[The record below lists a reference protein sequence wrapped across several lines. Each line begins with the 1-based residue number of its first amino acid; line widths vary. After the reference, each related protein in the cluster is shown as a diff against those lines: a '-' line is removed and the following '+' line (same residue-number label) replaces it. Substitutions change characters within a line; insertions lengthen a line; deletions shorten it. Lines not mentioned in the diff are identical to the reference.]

1 MLTERELQIS
11 PIVQESVVHNTKVRP
26 VAYVYLQTRMP
37 AGAILLSGRFTI
49 HPPSIVIG
57 PEDLMATACL
67 LTRSYTVL
75 THHRDYA
82 DAHDVAQSH
91 GVALWCR
98 GRDPGSR
105 VLPRFPI
112 LSRFLAAD
120 QRPRL
125 YISCAPNSHSGWRGH
140 EDVLSR

>member
-26 VAYVYLQTRMP
+26 IACVTLQRRMP
-37 AGAILLSGRFTI
+37 GGAILLSGRFTI
-49 HPPSIVIG
+49 YPTSILIG
-57 PEDLMATACL
+57 SEGLMVTAGL
-67 LTRSYTVL
+67 SIRSCTVL
-75 THHRDYA
+75 TLHRHYA

-105 VLPRFPI
+105 VLSRFPI
-112 LSRFLAAD
+112 LSRLLASD

-125 YISCAPNSHSGWRGH
+125 HISCAPNGHSGWRGH